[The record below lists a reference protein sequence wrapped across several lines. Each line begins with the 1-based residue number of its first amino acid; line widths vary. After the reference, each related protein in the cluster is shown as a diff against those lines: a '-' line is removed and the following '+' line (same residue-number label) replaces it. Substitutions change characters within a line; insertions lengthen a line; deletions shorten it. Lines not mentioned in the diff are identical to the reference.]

1 MTAPNVGYDT
11 DYELLE
17 NTADVVRY
25 LRASGLAQRLGDEAP
40 GASITTTVDSVPTT
54 IAVREV
60 TAGNMNRVFIATGPL
75 GSVAIKQAPP
85 FVQVAGPSWPID
97 PNRIAAEARAYEL
110 LGSLVPD
117 AVPAIVSVDL
127 DRYIMVMEDLSE
139 LSVLRDVLVANN
151 RAVFDEEASAA
162 VPIDFEH
169 LGEVVG
175 RFVGELS
182 YATSIDNLGERAHA
196 ELVAESANPELCALT
211 IDVVLDEPYREHEH
225 NHWHSA
231 LESSVRA
238 LYSDAEV
245 AAAVAAIR
253 TTFDSSNQALLHGD
267 LHSGSVMIGQSDGQ
281 TGGRGQKVTVFDP
294 EFSFV
299 GPIGLDLGLFWA
311 NLEIHAVAA
320 DAIGAPSAAA
330 ARSAITASWAAFA
343 TAWAGHTTPEWLE
356 SVRRDSWRFAGVEAM
371 RRAVGYS
378 HAADVDTLPDS
389 VTAAVNQT
397 IFDRA
402 RHWIV
407 SGTQKENP

>member
-1 MTAPNVGYDT
+1 MTTGGAGTTAGAAAAYDT

-17 NTADVVRY
+17 SADDVVRY
-25 LRASGLAQRLGDEAP
+25 LRTIGLAEKLGDDGPA
-40 GASITTTVDSVPTT
+40 ASEPTAV
-54 IAVREV
+54 AVREV

-127 DRYIMVMEDLSE
+127 DRYIMVMEDLSG

-151 RAVFDEEASAA
+151 RAVVDGSSDT

-182 YATSIDNLGERAHA
+182 YATSRDAMGEDEHTKLIA
-196 ELVAESANPELCALT
+196 EAANPELCALT
-211 IDVVLDEPYREHEH
+211 VDVVLDEPYREHEH

-231 LESSVRA
+231 LDESVAA
-238 LYSDAEV
+238 LYTDSEV

-253 TTFDSSNQALLHGD
+253 ATFESSNQALLHGD
-267 LHSGSVMIGQSDGQ
+267 LHSGSVMV
-281 TGGRGQKVTVFDP
+281 GRVPDATAGSAQKVTVFDP

-320 DAIGAPSAAA
+320 EAVGAASAAG
-330 ARSAITASWAAFA
+330 AREAIAASWAAFA
-343 TAWAGHTTPEWLE
+343 AAWAGHATPEWLDD
-356 SVRRDSWRFAGVEAM
+356 VRADAWRFAGVEAM

-378 HAADVDTLPDS
+378 HAADVDTLPDT
-389 VTAAVNQT
+389 VTAAVNTT
-397 IFDRA
+397 IFTLA

-407 SGTQKENP
+407 TGTQKENP